1 MFYIFNIMFALDN
14 KFAMETVMSEREQ
27 FSWVWL
33 GALTLFY
40 GGFFVVISVLE
51 ASGEVEL
58 FTRLGLLTAAAA
70 GSGIVIG
77 ISALVARFRREP
89 GELVALDERDR
100 AIQRRA
106 RSIAYG
112 VLLVGMILVGCVM
125 PFEATPWE
133 IVQGTIFV
141 IVVAEIVSCG
151 VVITSYRRGW
161 RA

>member
-1 MFYIFNIMFALDN
+1 
-14 KFAMETVMSEREQ
+14 MSEREQ

-33 GALTLFY
+33 GALTVFY
-40 GGFFVVISVLE
+40 GGYFVAISVLE
-51 ASGEVEL
+51 ASGEVGL

-70 GSGIVIG
+70 ASGLVIG
-77 ISALVARFRREP
+77 FSMLVARSRREP
-89 GELVALDERDR
+89 GELVTPDERDR

-112 VLLVGMILVGCVM
+112 VLLVGMIFVGCVM

-133 IVQGTIFV
+133 IVQSTIFV
-141 IVVAEIVSCG
+141 IVIAEIVSCA

-161 RA
+161 RV